1 MELGEKLK
9 QARLEAGFSQ
19 RQLCGDVITRNML
32 SRIENGFAKPSMDT
46 LRYLA
51 AQLGKPMSY
60 FLEEETMLSPNQNLM
75 WRAKET
81 WAEGKSA
88 DTWLMLQAFQ
98 RPDPILEWE
107 WQYLSFRSA
116 MAVAEKALEDKRDL
130 YARQILEEAEKY
142 ENGIPGLKRQR
153 LLLLGKI
160 SGVEKTDFVKLLPSL
175 DEELL
180 LRAEAALQQKN
191 GERAVKLLEAME
203 DQSAADWNFC
213 RGKACFLQ
221 KEYAQAA
228 QYLQK
233 TEECKIEECWPLLET
248 CFRELGDFKKAYEYA
263 CKQR

>member
-9 QARLEAGFSQ
+9 QARLEAGVSQ

-32 SRIENGFAKPSMDT
+32 SRIENGVARPSMDT

-75 WRAKET
+75 RRAKET

-98 RPDPILEWE
+98 LPDPILEWE
-107 WQYLSFRSA
+107 WRYLSFLSV
-116 MAVAEKALEDKRDL
+116 MTVAEKALEEGKFL

-142 ENGIPGLKRQR
+142 ENGISGLKRQR

-160 SGVEKTDFVKLLPSL
+160 SGVELTDLVKQLPSL

-180 LRAEAALQQKN
+180 LRAEAALQEKN
-191 GERAVKLLEAME
+191 GERAARVLEAME
-203 DQSAADWNFC
+203 DRNSPAWNFF
-213 RGKACFLQ
+213 RGKAYLLQ
-221 KEYAQAA
+221 KHYAQAA
-228 QYLQK
+228 
-233 TEECKIEECWPLLET
+233 ECLTSAEADCPTKCWPLLET
-248 CFRELGDFKKAYEYA
+248 CFRELGDFQMAYEYA